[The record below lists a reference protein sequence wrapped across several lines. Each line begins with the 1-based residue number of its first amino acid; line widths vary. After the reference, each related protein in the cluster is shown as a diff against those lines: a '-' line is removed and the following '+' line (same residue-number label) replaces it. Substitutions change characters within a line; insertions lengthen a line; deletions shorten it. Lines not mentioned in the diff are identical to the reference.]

1 MKAGISLAR
10 AVNVRHYVGAGGC
23 PACGVC
29 TSQMFVKA
37 CICTATADSISH
49 RLVIADRGP
58 ASAVG
63 LLQNS

>member
-10 AVNVRHYVGAGGC
+10 AVGVPHYIGAGGG

-37 CICTATADSISH
+37 CKVK
-49 RLVIADRGP
+49 LV
-58 ASAVG
+58 SSKG
-63 LLQNS
+63 LYMYCNCR